1 MPMGIESKFETKD
14 LKKVQIE
21 QEIFIEK
28 ISMIS

>member
-1 MPMGIESKFETKD
+1 MPMGIESKFETKG
-14 LKKVQIE
+14 LNKVQIE